1 MSINIKQK
9 DDNTIQL
16 VDGAASTSST
26 ATLQE
31 VATFGRGTSDL
42 DITYLALRNASGTQV
57 YIYPNSGGT
66 GVTVSTTAP

>member
-1 MSINIKQK
+1 MAVNIIQK
-9 DDNTIQL
+9 DTNVMQL
-16 VDGAASTSST
+16 RDGDSRTSGT

-31 VATFGRGTSDL
+31 VAEFGRGTSDI
-42 DITYLALRNASGTQV
+42 DITYIALRNASGTQV